1 MSRILGHKANSGAAT
16 ARNSGCDVM
25 QWRNERNWHARGG
38 EGGGVYRDGPSDA
51 KLPIGPETHP
61 DAGPM
66 YLST

>member
-1 MSRILGHKANSGAAT
+1 MREE
-16 ARNSGCDVM
+16 
-25 QWRNERNWHARGG
+25 ERGRRGG

>member
-1 MSRILGHKANSGAAT
+1 MREE
-16 ARNSGCDVM
+16 
-25 QWRNERNWHARGG
+25 ERV
-38 EGGGVYRDGPSDA
+38 GGVYRDGPSDA